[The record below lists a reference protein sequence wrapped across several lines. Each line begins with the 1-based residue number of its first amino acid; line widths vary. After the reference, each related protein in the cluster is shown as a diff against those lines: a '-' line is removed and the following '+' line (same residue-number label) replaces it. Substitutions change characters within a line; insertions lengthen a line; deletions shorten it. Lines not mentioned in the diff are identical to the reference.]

1 MQPIAGSRSTPTQML
16 PIMPS
21 VGTKAERQGKPN
33 GPPPAK
39 KPRTRTEAVR
49 AAMARITRRKS
60 LQKQRDAQKD

>member
-1 MQPIAGSRSTPTQML
+1 ML

-21 VGTKAERQGKPN
+21 AGAMAEKQGKPN
-33 GPPPAK
+33 GPAPAK

-60 LQKQRDAQKD
+60 LQKQRDAQKG

>member
-1 MQPIAGSRSTPTQML
+1 ML

-21 VGTKAERQGKPN
+21 AGAKAERQGKPK
-33 GPPPAK
+33 GPAPAK

-60 LQKQRDAQKD
+60 LQKQRDAQKN